1 MNRAIYCIIFLS
13 IYVNT
18 AFSQEEYRPG
28 FIISNEGDTIR
39 GILKFATDINH
50 QNAVTYRK
58 DLSGEDQTFLPHQL
72 MGFGYSN
79 GRSFETIQSSGDST
93 HYFAKR
99 LVDGKIALLMKYV
112 GKSSESSFHLYRQD
126 TSLRV
131 DIQPVQKKQ
140 IEKEGRNYTL
150 NDNKYIGLLAII
162 TESSVNDINLRKVNN
177 SQRSLTKFIANYNSR
192 YDNSYSTS
200 VYKEESKYRYDIC
213 AGIAPFNGTDYSSYR
228 ITLFRDKD
236 FLESRRVT
244 RRIGLTYTYWEDP
257 SEPSEMDLSGNGSAN
272 YRWQMLNAFPL
283 GMQIQGRQSNFKL
296 YAHADVGL
304 SAIIMDNYEHVDGEY
319 TSNSSDITVIPM
331 LQLSGGMKFRLG
343 SGDLLA
349 EITPSIFGK
358 LYFNLGF
365 SF

>member
-1 MNRAIYCIIFLS
+1 MNKALYCLILLS
-13 IYVNT
+13 FYINT

-39 GILKFATDINH
+39 GIIKFDTDVNH
-50 QNAVTYRK
+50 HKAVTYRK
-58 DLSGEDQTFLPHQL
+58 DFSGEDQTFLPHQL

-79 GRSFETIQSSGDST
+79 GRSFETIQSPGDT
-93 HYFAKR
+93 TLFFALR

-112 GKSSESSFHLYRQD
+112 GKSSESSFQLYRQD

-131 DIQPVQKKQ
+131 DLLPLQKKQ
-140 IEKEGRNYTL
+140 IERDGRKYTL
-150 NDNKYIGLLAII
+150 KDNKYIGLLAII
-162 TESSVNDINLRKVNN
+162 TESSMNDAKLRKVNY
-177 SQRSLTKFIANYNSR
+177 SQRSLTKFIANYNIR
-192 YDNSYSTS
+192 YDNSYSTN
-200 VYKEESKYRYDIC
+200 VYKEESKFRYEIC

-228 ITLFRDKD
+228 ITVFRDKD
-236 FLESRRVT
+236 FLESRKVT

-257 SEPSEMDLSGNGSAN
+257 SGQSEMDLSGNGSAN
-272 YRWQMLNAFPL
+272 YRWQMINAFPL
-283 GMQIQGRQSNFKL
+283 GIQIQGDQPNFKL
-296 YAHADVGL
+296 YAHANVGL
-304 SAIIMDNYEHVDGEY
+304 SAIIMDNYEHVNGEY
-319 TSNSSDITVIPM
+319 TGNSSDFTVIPM
-331 LQLSGGMKFRLG
+331 LHLSGGMKFRLG